1 MLAESCGGRWPLW
14 LSPFQVVV
22 IPVGTEQEEYAR
34 EVRSWGSGWGRSETD
49 RDPKGAV
56 DGKRPLGRGR
66 GHSTQSHRSGLEWLL
81 VQMLESQR
89 LRNET
94 ALWRCVK
101 MLTTER
107 LAQKAAWINVGFIF
121 LFWREVRVWMAPGLS
136 SWVGSVEAGSWKW
149 QRPGTCWR
157 ARLQRGSRGGTEA
170 AGLGRGGEPGGRG
183 GKDRWGA
190 WGSLVSDCPSSPAF
204 PQIKFLSPNLCPR
217 HSRACRLQGWPLTWT
232 LTAD

>member
-1 MLAESCGGRWPLW
+1 MGA
-14 LSPFQVVV
+14 
-22 IPVGTEQEEYAR
+22 EQEDYAR
-34 EVRSWGSGWGRSETD
+34 EVRSWGSGWGRGETD

-56 DGKRPLGRGR
+56 DGKRPLGGGR

-81 VQMLESQR
+81 VQMLESQH

-101 MLTTER
+101 MLTAALGT
-107 LAQKAAWINVGFIF
+107 KAAWINVASTF
-121 LFWREVRVWMAPGLS
+121 LFWREVRVWVAPGLS
-136 SWVGSVEAGSWKW
+136 SWVGSVEAGSWKR

-157 ARLQRGSRGGTEA
+157 ARLQRRQR
-170 AGLGRGGEPGGRG
+170 GRGAGEGAGEEAGSALRTGEPGGRG

-190 WGSLVSDCPSSPAF
+190 WGSLVSDCPSSPVF

-217 HSRACRLQGWPLTWT
+217 HSRACRLRGWSLTWT